1 MAGGTRSGG
10 PQELAVFRGDRHVVD
25 ACFPAAHQSIA
36 IEFPLLVAVRAK
48 PMAGIIAPLILEANT
63 DVVFMERPKLLDEPV
78 IKFVGPF
85 AGKEFDDGR
94 APVKKFRAVSPAAVF
109 GIGKRDA
116 GRVAAVPGI
125 LGKTNFF

>member
-10 PQELAVFRGDRHVVD
+10 PQEFAVLRRDHHIVD
-25 ACFPAAHQSIA
+25 ARFAAAHQAIA

-48 PMAGIIAPLILEANT
+48 PMAGRIAPLILEANT
-63 DVVFMERPKLLDEPV
+63 DPVFMERPKVLDEPV
-78 IKFVGPF
+78 IVLVCPF

-94 APVKKFRAVSPAAVF
+94 ASGKKFRAVSPAAVL

-116 GRVAAVPGI
+116 GRVAGIPCI